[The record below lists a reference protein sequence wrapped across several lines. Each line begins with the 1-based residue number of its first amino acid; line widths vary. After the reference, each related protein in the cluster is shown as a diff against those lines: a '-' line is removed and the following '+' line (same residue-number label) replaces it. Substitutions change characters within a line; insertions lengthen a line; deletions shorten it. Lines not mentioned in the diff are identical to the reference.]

1 MNWFVDFASSSFSCF
16 AWELRTKKALKEE
29 TPVLLSIRDL
39 VFLEQIKPNQVHHSL
54 CQPLDLT
61 EVLYTALLSHQRTQ
75 SLSRS
80 QHPAFI
86 KVRLSSLTEI
96 FLEIFI
102 FLGWSKPLLRTDL
115 PSPQWQSWLQAKTKP
130 GLFLVI
136 LGLVFSRPLNPS
148 LQFQK
153 SLWLEG
159 WRLSV
164 SSRNP

>member
-1 MNWFVDFASSSFSCF
+1 MFFV
-16 AWELRTKKALKEE
+16 
-29 TPVLLSIRDL
+29 P
-39 VFLEQIKPNQVHHSL
+39 QIQQNQVHHSL

-75 SLSRS
+75 SLSGS

-136 LGLVFSRPLNPS
+136 LGLVFSRPLNILPANS
-148 LQFQK
+148 KIPLIRRVTAECKLAKPLKAGLFAANAFPP
-153 SLWLEG
+153 L
-159 WRLSV
+159 LSKQGKIGTV
-164 SSRNP
+164 T